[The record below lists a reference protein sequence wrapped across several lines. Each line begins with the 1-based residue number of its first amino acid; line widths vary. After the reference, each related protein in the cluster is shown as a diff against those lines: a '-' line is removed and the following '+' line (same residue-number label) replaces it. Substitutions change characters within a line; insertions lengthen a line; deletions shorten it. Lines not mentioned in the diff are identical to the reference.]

1 VVASFTERRYRR
13 MAALLAYGC
22 NRRDL
27 ARNVAASMKKVPRV
41 RQKMQTYTPDEI
53 GKVLATAEKDRNGH
67 LWHLA
72 FSGLGRG
79 ATPAS
84 GGMTWT

>member
-1 VVASFTERRYRR
+1 
-13 MAALLAYGC
+13 
-22 NRRDL
+22 
-27 ARNVAASMKKVPRV
+27 MKKVPRV
-41 RQKMQTYTPDEI
+41 RQEMQTYTPDEI